1 MRIFDLRGI
10 EQKGKT
16 HERIY
21 ILFSW
26 RIFWN
31 VLGSICILEMEERL
45 MSEDFENTKVD
56 NLCMCITHSD
66 YCDSAEDP
74 VRQEIERVFG
84 KILKKFYSVDGETI
98 VTICER
104 KDS

>member
-1 MRIFDLRGI
+1 MSGDDFQTTEVDKL
-10 EQKGKT
+10 
-16 HERIY
+16 
-21 ILFSW
+21 
-26 RIFWN
+26 
-31 VLGSICILEMEERL
+31 CI
-45 MSEDFENTKVD
+45 
-56 NLCMCITHSD
+56 CITHSD
-66 YCDSAEDP
+66 YSESPEDP